1 MFVQR
6 RIPAVVFLT
15 LCLMVSAVP
24 LYAGAQFVTVSAQGV
39 VSVKPDIANLQ
50 VRLAGTAGSAERA
63 TAIAANKYKAVQQAL
78 RTNGVKASDAV
89 TSSFSVQEQWEWD
102 NSTRKRIFKGYTATH
117 MLRVTVRQLDR
128 TGKVIDAAVKA
139 GADGIPTI
147 GFSSSIY
154 PEKRREA
161 LAEAVRNA
169 QKDARAMASAA
180 GMSLGS
186 LQEISSGAS
195 PVFPVANMVR
205 GAEEKMLASPVST
218 DISPGEQ
225 QIRVTVMCRWILEGR

>member
-6 RIPAVVFLT
+6 GIPAAVFLA
-15 LCLMVSAVP
+15 LCFMMFAVP
-24 LYAGAQFVTVSAQGV
+24 LHAGAQFVTVSAQGV
-39 VSVKPDIANLQ
+39 VSVKPDLANLQ

-63 TAIAANKYKAVQQAL
+63 TAIAANKYKTVQQAL
-78 RTNGVKASDAV
+78 RTNGVKAGDAV

-102 NSTRKRIFKGYTATH
+102 NSTRKRIFKGYMATH

-180 GMSLGS
+180 GMSLGA
-186 LQEISSGAS
+186 LQEMSSGAS
-195 PVFPVANMVR
+195 PVFPVTSVVR
-205 GAEEKMLASPVST
+205 DAGEKMLAAPVST

-225 QIRVTVMCRWILEGR
+225 QIRVTVTCRWVLAGK